1 MFDDKTNYILSIV
14 YAATEPVTLIPFKE
28 KLFHK
33 KLFFLITNICTNNL
47 NSNTD
52 TKNIYANSSHIS
64 NFHVPI
70 NFNKHCQQTFQA

>member
-28 KLFHK
+28 KLFLK
-33 KLFFLITNICTNNL
+33 KHIFLITNIGTNNL

-52 TKNIYANSSHIS
+52 TKNIYANLSHIS
-64 NFHVPI
+64 NLHVPL